1 MLASLHRE
9 RTRAAKP
16 QGFADSARHSGC
28 SPNPRGEQ
36 NSAAHPHF
44 KTRCKERNS
53 MFQQNKAPGYMQEL
67 DAWMEDQVIKRLFE
81 AHAGQEDGDAL
92 GTTEL
97 ICREVKEAIRKK
109 ILD

>member
-1 MLASLHRE
+1 
-9 RTRAAKP
+9 
-16 QGFADSARHSGC
+16 
-28 SPNPRGEQ
+28 
-36 NSAAHPHF
+36 
-44 KTRCKERNS
+44 
-53 MFQQNKAPGYMQEL
+53 MQEL

-109 ILD
+109 ILDSYHNGRAAGPFKGRRYDTR